1 MRGGIEM
8 ETYSMGM
15 TAVSLAG
22 HDKGKT
28 YVILSVDEHFVYLVD
43 GSIRT
48 LQNPKKKKLKHV
60 QVNRTVLFWIKNL
73 LDENKKIYDSD
84 IIKALRDYKNI

>member
-1 MRGGIEM
+1 M

-28 YVILSVDEHFVYLVD
+28 YVIFSADENYVYLVD

-60 QVNRTVLFWIKNL
+60 QVNYTVVSWIQNL
-73 LDENKKIYDSD
+73 LDANKKLYDSD
-84 IIKALRDYKNI
+84 IIRALRELKNS

>member
-1 MRGGIEM
+1 MGM

-28 YVILSVDEHFVYLVD
+28 YVILSVDKNYVYLVD

-60 QVNRTVLFWIKNL
+60 QVNYTVVSWIQNIL
-73 LDENKKIYDSD
+73 NADKKVYDSD
-84 IIKALRDYKNI
+84 IIRALREFKES

>member
-1 MRGGIEM
+1 M
-8 ETYSMGM
+8 ETYRMGM

-28 YVILSVDEHFVYLVD
+28 YVILSADENYVYLVD

-48 LQNPKKKKLKHV
+48 LQNPKRKKIKHV
-60 QVNRTVLFWIKNL
+60 QVNHTVVTWIQNL
-73 LDENKKIYDSD
+73 LNANKKVYDSD
-84 IIKALRDYKNI
+84 IIRALRECKMN

>member
-1 MRGGIEM
+1 M

-15 TAVSLAG
+15 TATSLAG

-28 YVILSVDEHFVYLVD
+28 YVILSADESYVYLVD

-60 QVNRTVLFWIKNL
+60 QVNYTVVSWIQNL
-73 LDENKKIYDSD
+73 LDADKKVYDSD
-84 IIKALRDYKNI
+84 VIRALREMKEI

>member
-1 MRGGIEM
+1 M
-8 ETYSMGM
+8 ETYCMGM

-28 YVILSVDEHFVYLVD
+28 YVILSVDEHYVYLVD
-43 GSIRT
+43 GSIKT

-60 QVNRTVLFWIKNL
+60 QVNHTISSWIQNL
-73 LDENKKIYDSD
+73 LDENKKVYDSD
-84 IIKALRDYKNI
+84 IIRALRECK

>member
-1 MRGGIEM
+1 M

-15 TAVSLAG
+15 TAISLAG

-28 YVILSVDEHFVYLVD
+28 YVILSADENYVYLVD
-43 GSIRT
+43 GSIKT

-60 QVNRTVLFWIKNL
+60 QVNHTVSFWIQKL
-73 LDENKKIYDSD
+73 LDENKKVYDSD
-84 IIKALRDYKNI
+84 IIRALREMKKS

>member
-1 MRGGIEM
+1 M

-28 YVILSVDEHFVYLVD
+28 YVILSADENYVYLVD
-43 GSIRT
+43 GSIKT

-60 QVNRTVLFWIKNL
+60 QVNHTVSVWIQKL
-73 LDENKKIYDSD
+73 LNENKKVYDSD
-84 IIKALRDYKNI
+84 IIRALREIKNS

>member
-1 MRGGIEM
+1 M
-8 ETYSMGM
+8 ETYRMGM

-28 YVILSVDEHFVYLVD
+28 YVILSADENYVYLVD

-60 QVNRTVLFWIKNL
+60 QVNHTVVSWIQNR
-73 LDENKKIYDSD
+73 LDANKKVYDSD
-84 IIKALRDYKNI
+84 VIRALREI

>member
-1 MRGGIEM
+1 M
-8 ETYSMGM
+8 EIYCMGM
-15 TAVSLAG
+15 TAISLAG

-28 YVILSVDEHFVYLVD
+28 YVILSAKEQYVYLVD

-60 QVNRTVLFWIKNL
+60 QVNRAISPWIKKLVEDNR
-73 LDENKKIYDSD
+73 KIYDSD
-84 IIKALRDYKNI
+84 IIRALKE

>member
-1 MRGGIEM
+1 M

-15 TAVSLAG
+15 TATSLAG

-28 YVILSVDEHFVYLVD
+28 YVILSADESYVYLVD

-48 LQNPKKKKLKHV
+48 LQNPKKKKLKQLV
-60 QVNRTVLFWIKNL
+60 IFLVDLV
-73 LDENKKIYDSD
+73 
-84 IIKALRDYKNI
+84 

>member
-1 MRGGIEM
+1 MGM

-28 YVILSVDEHFVYLVD
+28 YVILSVDKNYVYLVD

-60 QVNRTVLFWIKNL
+60 QVNYTVVSWIQNIL
-73 LDENKKIYDSD
+73 NADKKVYDSD
-84 IIKALRDYKNI
+84 IIRALREIKES

>member
-1 MRGGIEM
+1 MMGM

-28 YVILSVDEHFVYLVD
+28 YVILSVDKNYVYLVD

-60 QVNRTVLFWIKNL
+60 QVNYTVVSWIQNIL
-73 LDENKKIYDSD
+73 NANKKVYDSD
-84 IIKALRDYKNI
+84 IIRALREFKES

>member
-1 MRGGIEM
+1 M

-28 YVILSVDEHFVYLVD
+28 YVILSADENYVYLVD

-48 LQNPKKKKLKHV
+48 LQNPKKKKIKHV
-60 QVNRTVLFWIKNL
+60 QVNHTVSSWIQNL
-73 LDENKKIYDSD
+73 LDANKKVYDSD
-84 IIKALRDYKNI
+84 IIRALRDIKKS

>member
-1 MRGGIEM
+1 M

-28 YVILSVDEHFVYLVD
+28 YVILSADENYVYLVD

-60 QVNRTVLFWIKNL
+60 QVNCTISSWIQNL
-73 LDENKKIYDSD
+73 LDENKKVYDSD
-84 IIKALRDYKNI
+84 MIRALRECK

>member
-1 MRGGIEM
+1 MMGM

-28 YVILSVDEHFVYLVD
+28 YVILSADKNCVYLVD

-60 QVNRTVLFWIKNL
+60 QVNHTVVSWIQNL
-73 LDENKKIYDSD
+73 LDSNKKVHDSD
-84 IIKALRDYKNI
+84 IIRALREIKES

>member
-1 MRGGIEM
+1 M
-8 ETYSMGM
+8 ETFSIGM
-15 TAVSLAG
+15 TAMSLAG

-28 YVILSVDEHFVYLVD
+28 YVILSVDENYVYLVD

-60 QVNRTVLFWIKNL
+60 QVNRNVSSWIQNL

-84 IIKALRDYKNI
+84 IIRALREYKDI

>member
-1 MRGGIEM
+1 M

-15 TAVSLAG
+15 TATSLAG

-28 YVILSVDEHFVYLVD
+28 YVILSADESYVYLVD

-60 QVNRTVLFWIKNL
+60 QVNYTVVSWIQNL
-73 LDENKKIYDSD
+73 LDTNKKVYDSD
-84 IIKALRDYKNI
+84 VIRALREMKEI

>member
-1 MRGGIEM
+1 M
-8 ETYSMGM
+8 ETFSIGM
-15 TAVSLAG
+15 TAMSLAG

-28 YVILSVDEHFVYLVD
+28 YVILSADENYVYLVD

-60 QVNRTVLFWIKNL
+60 QVNHTVVSWIQNR
-73 LDENKKIYDSD
+73 LDANKKVYDSD
-84 IIKALRDYKNI
+84 VIRALREI